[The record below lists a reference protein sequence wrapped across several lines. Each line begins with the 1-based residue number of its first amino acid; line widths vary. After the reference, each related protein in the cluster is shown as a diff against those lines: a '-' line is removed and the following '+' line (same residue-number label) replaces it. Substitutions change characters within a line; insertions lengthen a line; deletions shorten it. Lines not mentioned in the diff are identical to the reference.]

1 MPEKNNLMIRVT
13 QIIFLGLLIGQLLFA
28 GVIYFLMMGN
38 KSGHLLASNLLFSLL
53 PVAILFFLVGAAWYF
68 NRYQVQRI
76 PKDMPLDARLKDY
89 QQRVL
94 VRMALVEAGVLAVG
108 VFAMIGANMSLY
120 LLMLVAI
127 GGFTLFRPRVEEFV
141 RDYRISSKEEKEIS

>member
-1 MPEKNNLMIRVT
+1 MIRVT

-53 PVAILFFLVGAAWYF
+53 PVAVLLFLGGGAWYF

-76 PKDMPLDARLKDY
+76 PKNIPLDARLKHY

-94 VRMALVEAGVLAVG
+94 VRMSMVEAGVLTVG

-120 LLMLVAI
+120 LLMLAGI
-127 GGFTLFRPRVEEFV
+127 GVFTLFRPRAEEFV
-141 RDYRISSKEEKEIS
+141 RDYSVSSKEEKEIS

>member
-1 MPEKNNLMIRVT
+1 
-13 QIIFLGLLIGQLLFA
+13 
-28 GVIYFLMMGN
+28 
-38 KSGHLLASNLLFSLL
+38 
-53 PVAILFFLVGAAWYF
+53 
-68 NRYQVQRI
+68 
-76 PKDMPLDARLKDY
+76 MPLDARLKDY

-94 VRMALVEAGVLAVG
+94 VRMALVEAGVLTVG

>member
-1 MPEKNNLMIRVT
+1 MPEKNNRMIRVT

-28 GVIYFLMMGN
+28 GVIYFLIMGN
-38 KSGHLLASNLLFSLL
+38 KSGHLLASNLFFFLL
-53 PVAILFFLVGAAWYF
+53 PVAILFFLGGAARYL

-94 VRMALVEAGVLAVG
+94 VRMAMVEVGVLTVG

-120 LLMLVAI
+120 LLMLLGI
-127 GGFTLFRPRVEEFV
+127 GGFTLFRPKVEEFV
-141 RDYRISSKEEKEIS
+141 RDYHVNSKEEEELS

>member
-1 MPEKNNLMIRVT
+1 MIRVT

-53 PVAILFFLVGAAWYF
+53 PVAILFFLGGAAWYF

-94 VRMALVEAGVLAVG
+94 VRMALVEAGVLTVG